1 MQDHHTPS
9 LTDEIR
15 GAINRRS
22 RENVSNTPDHILAQ
36 YMLACLNA
44 FEVAVGDRDAWYDIK
59 PYPGWTKPDKP
70 RD

>member
-1 MQDHHTPS
+1 MQEHTPS
-9 LTDEIR
+9 LADEIR

-44 FEVAVGDRDAWYDIK
+44 FEVAVGDRDAWYGIK
-59 PYPGWTKPDKP
+59 PSPGGSKVDKP
-70 RD
+70 AD